1 MRTICDMDGASKQ
14 SPQLA
19 SVEFPQQ
26 RAGSSNGE
34 QPEPAGSAIELALRS
49 TEAALGQVTK
59 AMIDNI
65 RHGGEGAQHVE
76 AAERDLRGA
85 LRQLTI
91 ANRRPCAR
99 PAAGA

>member
-1 MRTICDMDGASKQ
+1 MNGMSKQ
-14 SPQLA
+14 SPQMA
-19 SVEFPQQ
+19 SVEFPQGL
-26 RAGSSNGE
+26 AGRLDGE
-34 QPEPAGSAIELALRS
+34 QAGPAGSAIEMALRS
-49 TEAALGQVTK
+49 TEAALAQVTK

-65 RHGGEGAQHVE
+65 RHGGEGTQHVE

-99 PAAGA
+99 PAAGGQG